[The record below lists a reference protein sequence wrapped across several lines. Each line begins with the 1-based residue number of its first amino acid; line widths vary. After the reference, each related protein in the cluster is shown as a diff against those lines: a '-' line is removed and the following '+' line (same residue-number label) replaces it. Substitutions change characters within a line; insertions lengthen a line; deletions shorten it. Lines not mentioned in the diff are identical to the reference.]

1 MNGCSQF
8 VVSPLIFVLMNR
20 TKQTSKPTSKQ
31 SAHKKASI
39 DETFAQ
45 LLPNLLPVTV
55 DAVLAKVAPDDALL
69 NLPEAQ
75 PSPATLPH
83 GEKTAASG
91 PDTVPTVT
99 RRKRVQLPDF
109 QETFFKPVRCGCE
122 RSAIYVSLSTRRRVM
137 EVLHL
142 LGGDGARLTALVDNM
157 LCFVLDLYGDELNNL
172 HEKKNCRRMF

>member
-55 DAVLAKVAPDDALL
+55 DAVPAKVAPDDALL
-69 NLPEAQ
+69 NLPEAR
-75 PSPATLPH
+75 PTPATLPH

-91 PDTVPTVT
+91 PDT
-99 RRKRVQLPDF
+99 
-109 QETFFKPVRCGCE
+109 TFFKPVRCGCE

-137 EVLHL
+137 AVLHL

-157 LCFVLDLYGDELNNL
+157 LCFVLDLYGDELNDL

>member
-39 DETFAQ
+39 DEAFAQ

-55 DAVLAKVAPDDALL
+55 DAVPAKVAPNDALL
-69 NLPEAQ
+69 NFPEAR
-75 PSPATLPH
+75 PTSATLPH
-83 GEKTAASG
+83 GEKTVASE
-91 PDTVPTVT
+91 PDMVPTVT

-157 LCFVLDLYGDELNNL
+157 LCFVLDLYGDELNDL

>member
-91 PDTVPTVT
+91 RIRCQRSPVGSGSSFPISRKPFSNRFDVVVNVRLSMSAFRPD
-99 RRKRVQLPDF
+99 
-109 QETFFKPVRCGCE
+109 
-122 RSAIYVSLSTRRRVM
+122 
-137 EVLHL
+137 
-142 LGGDGARLTALVDNM
+142 DG
-157 LCFVLDLYGDELNNL
+157 
-172 HEKKNCRRMF
+172 

>member
-1 MNGCSQF
+1 
-8 VVSPLIFVLMNR
+8 MNR

-55 DAVLAKVAPDDALL
+55 DAVPAKV
-69 NLPEAQ
+69 PEAR
-75 PSPATLPH
+75 PTPATLPH

-137 EVLHL
+137 AVLHL

-157 LCFVLDLYGDELNNL
+157 LCFVLDLYGDELNDL